1 MEKISILIADDHKLI
16 RETWS
21 FILNNDSRFTV
32 VAECGDS
39 EQAVEM
45 ARTKKPQIVL
55 MDINMTPISG
65 FEATERI
72 RKVSPGSKVIGVSMH
87 SQPAYAK
94 KMLQIGARGYVTK
107 NSSKEEMITAIME
120 VNAGNKY
127 ICDEIKNNISELVL
141 EENKDVPNVN
151 ALTEREIQII
161 NLIKEGQSSKE
172 IALNLNISL
181 KTVEVHR
188 HNILKKLKLKNS
200 ASLVN
205 LLIMWL
211 PVFSNLGV
219 NLYIGA
225 KMNLYNPTIRAFF
238 L

>member
-1 MEKISILIADDHKLI
+1 MEKINVLIADDHKLI
-16 RETWS
+16 RETWGY
-21 FILNNDSRFTV
+21 ILNSDERFRV

-45 ARTKKPQIVL
+45 ARQKRPHIVL

-65 FEATERI
+65 FEATEKI
-72 RKVSPGSKVIGVSMH
+72 RKVSPTSKVIGVSMH

-107 NSSKEEMITAIME
+107 NSSKEEMIKAILE
-120 VNAGNKY
+120 VHQGNKY
-127 ICDEIKNNISELVL
+127 ICDEIKNNISEMVL

-151 ALTEREIQII
+151 ALTDREIQII
-161 NLIKEGQSSKE
+161 NLIKEGLSSKE
-172 IALNLNISL
+172 IASQLNISL

-188 HNILKKLKLKNS
+188 HNVLKKLKLKNS

-205 LLIMWL
+205 FI
-211 PVFSNLGV
+211 N
-219 NLYIGA
+219 NTA
-225 KMNLYNPTIRAFF
+225 TYNV
-238 L
+238 

>member
-1 MEKISILIADDHKLI
+1 MEKINVLIADDHKLI

-21 FILNNDSRFTV
+21 YILNNDSRFQV
-32 VAECGDS
+32 IAECGDS

-45 ARTKKPQIVL
+45 VRLKRPHIVL
-55 MDINMTPISG
+55 MDINISPISG

-72 RKVSPGSKVIGVSMH
+72 RKVSPATRVIGVSMH

-107 NSSKEEMITAIME
+107 NSSKEEMIQAILE
-120 VNAGNKY
+120 VNEGNKY
-127 ICDEIKNNISELVL
+127 ICEEIKNNISELIL
-141 EENKDVPNVN
+141 EEKRDVPNVN

-172 IALNLNISL
+172 IATTLNISL

-188 HNILKKLKLKNS
+188 HNVLKKLKLKNA

-205 LLIMWL
+205 FINQTTN
-211 PVFSNLGV
+211 S
-219 NLYIGA
+219 
-225 KMNLYNPTIRAFF
+225 
-238 L
+238 

>member
-1 MEKISILIADDHKLI
+1 MEKITVLIADDHKLI

-21 FILNNDSRFTV
+21 YILSSDERFQV
-32 VAECGDS
+32 IRECGDS
-39 EQAVEM
+39 EQAVED
-45 ARTKKPQIVL
+45 AKALRPEIVL
-55 MDINMTPISG
+55 MDINMAPISG

-72 RKVSPGSKVIGVSMH
+72 RKVSPTSKVIGVSMH

-107 NSSKEEMITAIME
+107 NSSKEEMLEAIMQ
-120 VNAGNKY
+120 VHNGNKY
-127 ICDEIKNNISELVL
+127 ICDEIKNNISELIL

-172 IALNLNISL
+172 IANALNISL

-188 HNILKKLKLKNS
+188 HNVLKKLKLKNA

-205 LLIMWL
+205 FINNAASYS
-211 PVFSNLGV
+211 V
-219 NLYIGA
+219 
-225 KMNLYNPTIRAFF
+225 
-238 L
+238 

>member
-1 MEKISILIADDHKLI
+1 MEKISVLIADDHKLI

-21 FILNNDSRFTV
+21 FILNNDPRFNV

-39 EQAVEM
+39 EMAVEM
-45 ARTKKPQIVL
+45 AKSKKPQIVL
-55 MDINMTPISG
+55 MDINMLPISG
-65 FEATERI
+65 FEATEKI
-72 RKVSPGSKVIGVSMH
+72 RKVSPASRIIGISMH

-120 VNAGNKY
+120 VHSGNKY

-172 IALNLNISL
+172 IASSLNISL

-205 LLIMWL
+205 FINNVATSM
-211 PVFSNLGV
+211 
-219 NLYIGA
+219 
-225 KMNLYNPTIRAFF
+225 
-238 L
+238 

>member
-1 MEKISILIADDHKLI
+1 
-16 RETWS
+16 
-21 FILNNDSRFTV
+21 
-32 VAECGDS
+32 
-39 EQAVEM
+39 
-45 ARTKKPQIVL
+45 
-55 MDINMTPISG
+55 MDINILPISG

-72 RKVSPGSKVIGVSMH
+72 KKVSPDTKVIGVSMH

-107 NSSKEEMITAIME
+107 NSSKEEMIKAILE
-120 VNAGNKY
+120 VNEGSKY

-151 ALTEREIQII
+151 VLTEREIQII

-172 IALNLNISL
+172 IASTLNISL

-188 HNILKKLKLKNS
+188 HNVLKKLKLKNS

-205 LLIMWL
+205 FINQ
-211 PVFSNLGV
+211 ST
-219 NLYIGA
+219 
-225 KMNLYNPTIRAFF
+225 NP
-238 L
+238 

>member
-1 MEKISILIADDHKLI
+1 MEKISVLIADDHKLI

-21 FILNNDSRFTV
+21 YILNNDSRFEV
-32 VAECGDS
+32 IAECGDS

-45 ARTKKPQIVL
+45 SKIKRPQIVL
-55 MDINMTPISG
+55 MDINMMPISG

-72 RKVSPGSKVIGVSMH
+72 RKVSPLSKVIGVSMH

-94 KMLQIGARGYVTK
+94 KMLQIGAKGYVTK
-107 NSSKEEMITAIME
+107 NSSKEEMIKAIME
-120 VNAGNKY
+120 VHNGNKY
-127 ICDEIKNNISELVL
+127 VCDEIKNNISDQVL
-141 EENKDVPNVN
+141 EENSDTPNVN

-172 IALNLNISL
+172 IAAVLAISL

-205 LLIMWL
+205 FMNN
-211 PVFSNLGV
+211 SAT
-219 NLYIGA
+219 YI
-225 KMNLYNPTIRAFF
+225 
-238 L
+238 

>member
-1 MEKISILIADDHKLI
+1 MEKISVLIADDHKLI

-21 FILNNDSRFTV
+21 FILNNDARFTV

-45 ARTKKPQIVL
+45 AKNKKPQIVL
-55 MDINMTPISG
+55 MDINMLPISG
-65 FEATERI
+65 FEATEKI
-72 RKVSPGSKVIGVSMH
+72 RKVSPASRIIGISMH

-120 VNAGNKY
+120 VYNGNKY

-172 IALNLNISL
+172 IAVTLNISL

-205 LLIMWL
+205 FINN
-211 PVFSNLGV
+211 VATS
-219 NLYIGA
+219 I
-225 KMNLYNPTIRAFF
+225 
-238 L
+238 